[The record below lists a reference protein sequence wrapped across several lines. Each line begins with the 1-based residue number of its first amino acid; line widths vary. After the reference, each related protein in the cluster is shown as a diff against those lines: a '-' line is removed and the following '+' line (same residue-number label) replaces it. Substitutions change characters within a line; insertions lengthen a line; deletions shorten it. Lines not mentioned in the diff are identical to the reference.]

1 MPTVQ
6 ITDTRLVRDIH
17 SKAVLNTDRTGLDEY
32 IMKKELARKSHQDQ
46 SETKQKLTQLENDM
60 AEIKKML
67 QDIAELRKA

>member
-6 ITDTRLVRDIH
+6 ITDTRLIRDIH

-32 IMKKELARKSHQDQ
+32 IMKKELARKGEQEK

-67 QDIAELRKA
+67 QDIAELRKV

>member
-1 MPTVQ
+1 MTTVQ

-17 SKAVLNTDRTGLDEY
+17 SKAVLNTDRNGLDEY
-32 IMKKELARKSHQDQ
+32 LMKKELARKGQQEQ

-67 QDIAELRKA
+67 QDIAELRKV

>member
-6 ITDTRLVRDIH
+6 IKDTRFIRDIH

-32 IMKKELARKSHQDQ
+32 IMKKELARKSQQEQ
-46 SETKQKLTQLENDM
+46 SETRQKLTQLENDM